1 MAITYTATSNPGGLT
16 GTALD
21 GLPIE
26 VTGLTLDTP
35 YTFTVTATADLAS
48 AASTP
53 SASVTPVAYS
63 SIAYTFGDNSDGRWG
78 QNKITADVTL
88 TALGT
93 ESKWIA
99 CSSGS
104 SPNVILVKTNGTLW
118 TSGFGT
124 YGTTGLTDIIGRS
137 SPTQVGALTNWSSK
151 ISIGAYQAFAIKK
164 DGTLWT
170 WGPGWDGVSGLGNVD
185 QRNSPVQVG
194 TQTNWKEVSGSDYGH
209 SSYGYH
215 FIMAT
220 KTDGTLWSWGHNGS
234 GRLGHGDTIHR
245 SSPTQVGTLTNWS
258 KLSSKFR
265 RCAHAIK
272 TDGTL
277 WSWGDNSFGLLGV
290 GHTAQR
296 DSPVQVGALTTWSKV
311 ASSHYVS
318 FAIKTDGALWG
329 WGSDFR
335 GSLGVSS
342 SYLATSSPIQVG
354 TWTNWSS
361 ISPNQYNT
369 FGTTTDGKLFAWG
382 NNYAGLLYGDGSLGY
397 RSSPVQVGTK
407 TTWKTVVTAPQGE
420 GVVALSTQ

>member
-26 VTGLTLDTP
+26 VTGLTLGTP
-35 YTFTVTATADLAS
+35 YTFTVTATADVVGAAS
-48 AASTP
+48 AA
-53 SASVTPVAYS
+53 SASVTPIVYS
-63 SIAYTFGDNSDGRWG
+63 SIAYTFGDNSGGRWG
-78 QNKITADVTL
+78 QNKITADTIL

-104 SPNVILVKTNGTLW
+104 GANMLLVKSNGTLW
-118 TSGFGT
+118 TSGEGA
-124 YGTTGLTDIIGRS
+124 YGITGLTDTISRS

-151 ISIGAYQAFAIKK
+151 ISIGSYQALAIKK
-164 DGTLWT
+164 DGTLWS
-170 WGPGWDGVSGLGNVD
+170 WGAGWDGISGLGDVT

-209 SSYGYH
+209 SSYGNH
-215 FIMAT
+215 FVMAI
-220 KTDGTLWSWGHNGS
+220 KTDGTLWSWGNNIS
-234 GRLGHGDTIHR
+234 GPLGHGDTINK

-258 KLSSKFR
+258 KLPSKFK

-272 TDGTL
+272 TNGTL
-277 WSWGDNSFGLLGV
+277 WAWGAAGYGVLGLGDV
-290 GHTAQR
+290 TQR
-296 DSPVQVGALTTWSKV
+296 NSPVQVGALTTWSKV
-311 ASSHYVS
+311 ASSNSVS
-318 FAIKTDGALWG
+318 FAIKTNGTLWG
-329 WGSDFR
+329 WGTDFR

-342 SYLATSSPIQVG
+342 SYLGTSSPIQVG

-361 ISPNQYNT
+361 ISPNHYTT

-382 NNYAGLLYGDGSLGY
+382 NNWAGLSYGDGSLGY

-407 TTWKTVVTAPQGE
+407 TTWKTVVAAPMGE